1 MIKIILLFFCIFV
14 ANCVAPP
21 PIPDVNG
28 AQAFRMNQI
37 SQTNGVLSNLAHG
50 ALAIAAINS
59 LDPCKY
65 FENITG
71 NYHILKLSFRYT
83 TIKSS

>member
-1 MIKIILLFFCIFV
+1 MKLRFDTNLFSFIFITIFIISV
-14 ANCVAPP
+14 VAPP
-21 PIPDVNG
+21 PMPDLNG
-28 AQAFRMNQI
+28 AQTFRMNQI
-37 SQTNGVLSNLAHG
+37 SQSNGALSNLAHG

-71 NYHILKLSFRYT
+71 KKIFHYSHL
-83 TIKSS
+83 

>member
-1 MIKIILLFFCIFV
+1 MKLIILFFCIFI
-14 ANCVAPP
+14 ALCFATP
-21 PIPDVNG
+21 PIPNVNG
-28 AQAFRMNQI
+28 GQTFRMNQI
-37 SQTNGVLSNLAHG
+37 SQTNGALSNLAHG

-71 NYHILKLSFRYT
+71 MLNYIN
-83 TIKSS
+83 